1 MSQSATPAPGQ
12 NKRRTERV
20 LLRIPIEISG
30 EDSDGKAFQ
39 EKTFTLIIN
48 RHGARV
54 ALRAHVRPGTLVTVK
69 NLLSS
74 LSARFRIVGPSGRS
88 LGEGPEW
95 GVECL
100 QHGLDFWGISFPEI
114 GGTSPEPE
122 LVDSLLECSRCR
134 SQELAQLT
142 LQQYRA
148 ANQASV
154 RRECAKCG
162 VPTDWRFASQEGQRG
177 MGAPARPAAGAP
189 APEAEQARDR
199 RRAKR
204 LTVKLPVR
212 IRLQD
217 GSEEVTKTENLSK
230 TGVCFA
236 SGLSMRPGDRILVT
250 VGYSPGGSERE
261 IGAVVRWRKELEE
274 AGRALYGVH
283 LEQS

>member
-1 MSQSATPAPGQ
+1 MPRPVTPAAGQ

-30 EDSDGKAFQ
+30 EDSGGKAFQ

-69 NLLSS
+69 NLQST

-100 QHGLDFWGISFPEI
+100 QQRIDFWGISFPEI
-114 GGTSPEPE
+114 GGTSPKPE
-122 LVDSLLECSRCR
+122 LVDSLLECSSCR
-134 SQELAQLT
+134 SRELAQLT

-154 RRECAKCG
+154 RRECAKCRMS
-162 VPTDWRFASQEGQRG
+162 TEWRFVSEEGQRG
-177 MGAPARPAAGAP
+177 MGASALPATGAP
-189 APEAEQARDR
+189 VSEAEQGKDR

-236 SGLSMRPGDRILVT
+236 SGLSMRAGDRIFVT
-250 VGYSPGGSERE
+250 VGYSPGGSESE
-261 IGAVVRWRKELEE
+261 IAADVRWRKELDE

-283 LEQS
+283 LQQS

>member
-1 MSQSATPAPGQ
+1 MPQPVTPASGQ

-20 LLRIPIEISG
+20 LLRIPIEVSG
-30 EDSDGKAFQ
+30 EDSNGESFK
-39 EKTFTLIIN
+39 EKTFTLVIN

-54 ALRAHVRPGTLVTVK
+54 ALRARVQPGTLVTVK
-69 NLLSS
+69 NLQST

-100 QHGLDFWGISFPEI
+100 QHGIDFWGISFPEI

-122 LVDSLLECSRCR
+122 LVDSLLECSMCR
-134 SQELAQLT
+134 SRQLAQLT

-162 VPTDWRFASQEGQRG
+162 KSTEWRFASEEGQKG
-177 MGAPARPAAGAP
+177 MGASARPATGAP
-189 APEAEQARDR
+189 ASEAEQEKDR

-236 SGLSMRPGDRILVT
+236 SGLSMRPGDRIFVT
-250 VGYSPGGSERE
+250 VGYAPGGSESE
-261 IGAVVRWRKELEE
+261 IAAVVRWRKELDE

>member
-1 MSQSATPAPGQ
+1 MPRPVTPAAGQ

-30 EDSDGKAFQ
+30 EDSGGKAFQ

-69 NLLSS
+69 NLQST

-100 QHGLDFWGISFPEI
+100 QQRIDFWGISFPEI
-114 GGTSPEPE
+114 GGTSPKPE
-122 LVDSLLECSRCR
+122 LVDSLLECSSCR
-134 SQELAQLT
+134 SRELAQLT

-154 RRECAKCG
+154 RRECAKCRMS
-162 VPTDWRFASQEGQRG
+162 TEWRFVSEEGQRG
-177 MGAPARPAAGAP
+177 MGASALPATGAP
-189 APEAEQARDR
+189 VSEAEQGKDR

-230 TGVCFA
+230 SGVCFA
-236 SGLSMRPGDRILVT
+236 SGLSMRAGDRIFVT
-250 VGYSPGGSERE
+250 VGYSPGGSESE
-261 IGAVVRWRKELEE
+261 IAADVRWRKELDE

-283 LEQS
+283 LQQS